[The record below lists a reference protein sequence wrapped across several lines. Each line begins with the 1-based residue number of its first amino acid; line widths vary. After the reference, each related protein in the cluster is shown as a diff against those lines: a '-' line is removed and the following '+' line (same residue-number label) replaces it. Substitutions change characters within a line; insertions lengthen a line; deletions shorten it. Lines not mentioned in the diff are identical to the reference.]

1 VARLIV
7 AARDDALTAHAR
19 ALLDEGLRA
28 FPTLNA
34 DAAEVVLPT
43 TSLIGRCRICG
54 EVRQLT
60 KEHVPPAAAFNQ
72 QTATVHTAEEW
83 LARGDDGELPGGEL
97 QDGGIWGYT
106 LCEGCNNATG
116 VRYGEEY
123 KLWAVSIINAFADAK
138 VNVRDLEA
146 QAEIP
151 EGPISLSGTPGPRP
165 GAFLRQALAIMC
177 TLSADFDLAGR
188 YPAIRRLILDRS
200 VEPLPEGMS
209 LGLTGYIGGYPRV
222 HGPQL
227 VANPDEDSWHCV
239 MELAVPP
246 LALLM
251 VLGGNRPYR
260 HVFDLSAYA
269 LVTPKERRTVSGRL
283 AVAIG
288 YTIYPGDYRTKAMLE
303 AQRAAAEA
311 AALD

>member
-1 VARLIV
+1 MIV
-7 AARDDALTAHAR
+7 AARDDALTERAR
-19 ALLDEGLRA
+19 GLLDEGLRA

-43 TSLIGRCRICG
+43 TPLVSRCRICG

-60 KEHVPPAAAFNQ
+60 KEHVPPAAAFNR

-83 LARGDDGELPGGEL
+83 FARSDDGELTGGEL
-97 QDGGIWGYT
+97 QHGGIWGYT
-106 LCEGCNNATG
+106 LCETCNNATG

-123 KLWAVSIINAFADAK
+123 KLWAVSIINVLADAK
-138 VNVRDLEA
+138 VNVHELEA
-146 QAEIP
+146 LPEIP
-151 EGPISLSGTPGPRP
+151 DGPISLSGNPGPRP

-177 TLSADFDLAGR
+177 TLSADYDLAGTH
-188 YPAIRRLILDRS
+188 PAIRRLILERS
-200 VEPLPEGMS
+200 VEPLPNGMS
-209 LGLTGYIGGYPRV
+209 LGLTAYIGGYPRV

-227 VANPDEDSWHCV
+227 VAHPEEGSWHCV

-251 VLGGNRPYR
+251 VLGGNQPYR
-260 HVFDLSAYA
+260 HVLDLSPYA
-269 LVTPKERRTVSGRL
+269 LVASKERRTVSGRL

-288 YTIYPGDYRTKAMLE
+288 YTMYPGDYRTKAMLE
-303 AQRAAAEA
+303 AQCAAAEA
-311 AALD
+311 ADRRAR